1 MKTSICKTDLMN
13 NNPAPQTGYNRD
25 FARICIALHEADTL
39 RDAEHALVAAWHFA
53 SQLDPLVTSV
63 SYGST
68 YGFKI
73 TLRREDRNEANP
85 WAMAAWRGFCRALVC
100 GRLSLASA
108 AIVPV
113 RNALG
118 IVAAV
123 SITAPTM
130 SQCQPLPLHLS
141 LELYAAEI
149 AEEERTKAACRP
161 PRHL

>member
-1 MKTSICKTDLMN
+1 MENS
-13 NNPAPQTGYNRD
+13 YNRD

-68 YGFKI
+68 YGFKM
-73 TLRREDRNEANP
+73 TLRRNDGNDARP

-123 SITAPTM
+123 SIAAPTI
-130 SQCQPLPLHLS
+130 SQSQPVPLHLS
-141 LELYAAEI
+141 LELYAEEI
-149 AEEERTKAACRP
+149 AKEERIKAASRP
-161 PRHL
+161 WRP

>member
-1 MKTSICKTDLMN
+1 MKTSTFKTDSMSN
-13 NNPAPQTGYNRD
+13 NQEPLTAYNRD

-68 YGFKI
+68 YGFKL
-73 TLRREDRNEANP
+73 TLRRKDGNDAYP
-85 WAMAAWRGFCRALVC
+85 WARAAWRGFCRALVS

-118 IVAAV
+118 TVAAV
-123 SITAPTM
+123 SITAPTV
-130 SQCQPLPLHLS
+130 SQCQPVPLHLAI
-141 LELYAAEI
+141 ELYAAEI
-149 AEEERTKAACRP
+149 AEEERIHASCRP
-161 PRHL
+161 WRR

>member
-1 MKTSICKTDLMN
+1 MKSFTSNVDPLVEN
-13 NNPAPQTGYNRD
+13 SYNRD

-73 TLRREDRNEANP
+73 TLRRKDGNDAKP

-100 GRLSLASA
+100 GRLSLTSA

-118 IVAAV
+118 TVAAV
-123 SITAPTM
+123 SITAPTI
-130 SQCQPLPLHLS
+130 SQCQPMPLHLS
-141 LELYAAEI
+141 LELYAEEI
-149 AEEERTKAACRP
+149 AEEERVRAASRP
-161 PRHL
+161 WRR